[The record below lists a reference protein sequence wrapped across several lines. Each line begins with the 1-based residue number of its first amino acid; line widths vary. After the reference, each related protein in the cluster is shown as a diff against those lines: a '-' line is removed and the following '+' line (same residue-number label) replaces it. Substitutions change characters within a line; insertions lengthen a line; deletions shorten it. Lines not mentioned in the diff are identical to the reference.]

1 MFEIRIPDLKK
12 YEKDVL
18 AFEARPSE
26 TGKIVFYGSSGF
38 TLWKTWHS
46 GRSLEE
52 DMELTLQL
60 SDFEGLTPLEHVEL
74 YCPDL
79 KAVNEKDSSP
89 VQPQKREL
97 PQLADGCAQLKLK
110 KHSWNMVRFACK

>member
-1 MFEIRIPDLKK
+1 MPYIESAVIAG
-12 YEKDVL
+12 EGEVVL
-18 AFEARPSE
+18 FA
-26 TGKIVFYGSSGF
+26 VN
-38 TLWKTWHS
+38 
-46 GRSLEE
+46 RSLEE